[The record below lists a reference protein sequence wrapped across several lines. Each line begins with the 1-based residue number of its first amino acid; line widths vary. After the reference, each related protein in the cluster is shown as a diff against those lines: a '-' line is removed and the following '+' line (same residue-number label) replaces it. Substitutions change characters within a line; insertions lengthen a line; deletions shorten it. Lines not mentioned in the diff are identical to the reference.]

1 MALSQYYNKDRSLMN
16 RWMATKQAAAEGWG
30 NLVGDIGMMGAA
42 KLGKMKQSKLDKGYA
57 DYTAGLT
64 EADMDTKLTS
74 DQWEAQSGK
83 DYLKNL
89 RQENKMRNKAEK
101 AHGVKSKGL
110 LGIAQRFMPGGSSG
124 YDAVPEYPNSPMNTQ
139 VNSTVGGST
148 QGGAGPLLNQPSY
161 SGPAVGTGVGVPSSG
176 QTGSYASNNASGG
189 LQGIL
194 NQALGVNTTISP
206 LTTNTGQDPIMA
218 ILQQVKQQNNAAQ
231 QSGLSPQVYNMLLQS
246 KQSRGGI

>member
-1 MALSQYYNKDRSLMN
+1 M
-16 RWMATKQAAAEGWG
+16 
-30 NLVGDIGMMGAA
+30 
-42 KLGKMKQSKLDKGYA
+42 
-57 DYTAGLT
+57 
-64 EADMDTKLTS
+64 
-74 DQWEAQSGK
+74 
-83 DYLKNL
+83 
-89 RQENKMRNKAEK
+89 
-101 AHGVKSKGL
+101 
-110 LGIAQRFMPGGSSG
+110 
-124 YDAVPEYPNSPMNTQ
+124 
-139 VNSTVGGST
+139 
-148 QGGAGPLLNQPSY
+148 
-161 SGPAVGTGVGVPSSG
+161 PSSG